1 MIHNACLKRVP
12 ADWSKAPKDA
22 TNFVRLANGLQ
33 FFMTEELKSPFADS
47 ICVSSDYRVVYREKR
62 PTVISKVYTE
72 LNGERM
78 HFEFPTALTQSEA
91 ETYLRQDGIYSKGMK
106 VFVSYKDV
114 PNVG

>member
-1 MIHNACLKRVP
+1 MNHNGYLKRVP
-12 ADWSKAPKDA
+12 ADWSKAPKEA
-22 TNFVRLANGLQ
+22 TNFVRLKNGLE
-33 FFMTEELKSPFADS
+33 FFTTEEVNSPFSDA

-62 PTVISKVYTE
+62 PTVVSKVYTE

-78 HFEFPTALTQSEA
+78 HFEFPNALTQSEA